1 MKLIHFGVV
10 AGLAVVLTQTVMAI
24 DLDCGPLKLQGGS
37 GHLIIVVPPNG
48 EIICR
53 LLSAF
58 TLIVKSRL
66 WITESAPLALLA
78 TI

>member
-24 DLDCGPLKLQGGS
+24 DLDCGPLKLQGAFGPFDYRS
-37 GHLIIVVPPNG
+37 SSERRDHLPIV
-48 EIICR
+48 ER
-53 LLSAF
+53 F
-58 TLIVKSRL
+58 HFDREYRL
-66 WITESAPLALLA
+66 WITENARLALLA